1 MAAEIRIG
9 TSGWHYK
16 HWVGRYYPAGL
27 RPDAMLAHYLRDFD
41 TVELNNTFYH
51 LPNETSFDNWRKSTP
66 QRFLFAVKGSRFLTH
81 MIKLKEPQRGLAN
94 FLPRAERLRRKLGP
108 ILWQLPPKWNVN
120 VERLEEFLA
129 QLPKKH
135 RYAFELRNPTWM
147 TAGVYDVL
155 RKCNA
160 AFCIYELAGYQ
171 SPIEVTADWTYVR
184 LHGPTIHKYQGS
196 YSDDQLAAWAQR
208 IRDWSTTLK
217 AIFVY
222 FDNDDSAYAV
232 ENALTLKDLVK
243 NVGRASARPTRSAR
257 GGLKPAL
264 RSTVAGRRGS
274 GAGRGTSSRSRDT
287 APARRPRPDSPASVR
302 RPSRKTSA
310 SAYPKPSGRR
320 TRTRRPG

>member
-1 MAAEIRIG
+1 MAAGIHIG

-41 TVELNNTFYH
+41 TVELNNTFYQ
-51 LPNETSFDNWRKSTP
+51 LPNETSFDNWRESTP
-66 QRFLFAVKGSRFLTH
+66 HGFLFAVKGSRFLTH

-147 TAGVYDVL
+147 TGAVYDVL
-155 RKCNA
+155 RRYNA
-160 AFCIYELAGYQ
+160 AFCIYELAGYR

-184 LHGPTIHKYQGS
+184 LHGPTAHKYQGS
-196 YSDDQLAAWAQR
+196 YSDEQLAAWAQR
-208 IRDWSTTLK
+208 IRDWSRTLK

-232 ENALTLKDLVK
+232 ENALTLKRML
-243 NVGRASARPTRSAR
+243 A
-257 GGLKPAL
+257 
-264 RSTVAGRRGS
+264 TVAGRRGS
-274 GAGRGTSSRSRDT
+274 GAGRGTGSRSRDT
-287 APARRPRPDSPASVR
+287 APARRRSPGSPALAR
-302 RPSRKTSA
+302 RRSRTTSA
-310 SAYPKPSGRR
+310 SAYPTPSARR